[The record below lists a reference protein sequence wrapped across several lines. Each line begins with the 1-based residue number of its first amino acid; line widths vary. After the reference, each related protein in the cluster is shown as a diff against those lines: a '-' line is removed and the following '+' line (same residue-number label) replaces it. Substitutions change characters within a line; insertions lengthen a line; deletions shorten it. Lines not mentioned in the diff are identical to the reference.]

1 MAQDPTLRVLARQPG
16 WPALVTGGTV
26 ARLAD
31 EMFSVAVVL
40 LVLERTGS
48 AALAGATVAAVT
60 LPSLVSGPLLGAY
73 IDLTGRRRWLLVL
86 DRLVIAAGLVAL
98 LALAGSVPGWVLPL
112 LVLAAGL
119 TFPLSFGGLASM
131 IPVLVPEELL
141 APANAAEAS
150 SLNTALVIGPA
161 LAGVLAG
168 FLGAEAAVAT
178 EAALTLAAIP
188 MILRIPSLDGER
200 GGQGGTLLATA
211 LAGMRQLATESVLRS
226 VTATGVTSMVG
237 FGLLTVAFPLFAA
250 RSLGVDESAAGYLWA
265 AFAAGSIA
273 GALALVRLQARWRS
287 EAIVLAGVSG
297 LGALMLLWPL
307 AGSLAAAL
315 ALVALAGLTD
325 GPAMAATYAV
335 RQQRTPRALYGQVFT
350 TAASLKIGAFAIG
363 AALSGPAVG
372 ALGAGGTIIV
382 AALLQLVA
390 VAVGLLLARTG
401 SGRSAALD

>member
-1 MAQDPTLRVLARQPG
+1 MAQDSSLRVLARQPG
-16 WPALVTGGTV
+16 WTALFTGGTL

-86 DRLVIAAGLVAL
+86 DRLVIAGGLVAL

-131 IPVLVPEELL
+131 IPVLVPEDLL

-161 LAGVLAG
+161 LAGVVAG
-168 FLGAEAAVAT
+168 VAGSEAAVAT
-178 EAALTLAAIP
+178 EVVLTLAAIP

-200 GGQGGTLLATA
+200 GGHGGTLLATA
-211 LAGMRQLATESVLRS
+211 LAGLRQLLTEAVLR
-226 VTATGVTSMVG
+226 GVTVTGIVSLVG

-250 RSLGVDESAAGYLWA
+250 GSLGVDESAGGYLWA

-287 EAIVLAGVSG
+287 ETIVLAGVTA

-307 AGSLAAAL
+307 ASSLPAAL
-315 ALVALAGLTD
+315 ALVALAGLSD

-335 RQQRTPRALYGQVFT
+335 RQQRAPRALYGQVFT

-363 AALSGPAVG
+363 AALSGPTVV
-372 ALGAGGTIIV
+372 ALGARGAIV
-382 AALLQLVA
+382 LAAALQFVA
-390 VAVGLLLARTG
+390 VALGLAFAR
-401 SGRSAALD
+401 SR

>member
-1 MAQDPTLRVLARQPG
+1 MVEDPTLRVLARQPG
-16 WPALVTGGTV
+16 WPALFTGGTL

-60 LPSLVSGPLLGAY
+60 LPSFVSGPLLGAY

-86 DRLVIAAGLVAL
+86 DRLVIAFGLVAL

-112 LVLAAGL
+112 LVVAAGL

-168 FLGAEAAVAT
+168 LAGAETAVAT
-178 EAALTLAAIP
+178 EVALTLAAIP

-200 GGQGGTLLATA
+200 GGSGGTLLATV
-211 LAGMRQLATESVLRS
+211 LAGLRQLVTEAVLRG
-226 VTATGVTSMVG
+226 VTVTGVVSMVG

-250 RSLGVDESAAGYLWA
+250 GPLGAGASAGGYLWA

-273 GALALVRLQARWRS
+273 GTLALVRLQTRLRS
-287 EAIVLAGVSG
+287 ESIVLGGVTI

-307 AGSLAAAL
+307 AGTLAAAL
-315 ALVALAGLTD
+315 ALVALAGLSD
-325 GPAMAATYAV
+325 GPALAATYAV

-350 TAASLKIGAFAIG
+350 TAASLKIGAFAVG
-363 AALSGPAVG
+363 AALSGPAVE
-372 ALGAGGTIIV
+372 ALGAGATIVV
-382 AALLQLVA
+382 AAALQFVA
-390 VAVGLLLARTG
+390 VALGLVLARAPT
-401 SGRSAALD
+401 RR